1 MGKGDGA
8 YRSASRPTGS
18 SLEHWETAHGLTIN
32 SRPSRERV
40 RVSTGCIGQCRP
52 TDVDREPANSLRS
65 QR

>member
-32 SRPSRERV
+32 SRPSR
-40 RVSTGCIGQCRP
+40 S
-52 TDVDREPANSLRS
+52 A
-65 QR
+65 